1 MWQLLVGFSTGI
13 YIGTMYDCKPTVKY
27 ITDCIKNNVPKE
39 ALPKKK

>member
-1 MWQLLVGFSTGI
+1 MWQFLVGFSTGI
-13 YIGTMYDCKPTVKY
+13 YIGTTYDCKPTVKY